1 MAHNFCAFGQ
11 CIARSSPNICCPG
24 CNRTFYCSRDHQR
37 KDFVHRLCECQPA
50 SPSEP
55 SSNAKKRQ
63 LSILL
68 FPVEEDTPKVV
79 QTEIEI
85 GPDPERPSVK
95 KHLLR
100 FQDFLHCPKSVHMP
114 AGPATS
120 TSPRSRLF
128 LAFDPNLDDDDA
140 PQNRAIQK
148 LLGDGPGFP
157 LPLRGVVV
165 GYRAREPAREFTQF
179 LDVSLK
185 DVSAF
190 TSFLRKREL
199 PESCFQWYH
208 LGRPLGADP
217 DVPEQMLSVLLFPAG
232 ANTPQLVQT
241 KLQIQDDPDN
251 PGEKKHAVDFESFLH
266 TSTTVHIPFG
276 PVCESTSPPSRL
288 FLAFDSTLDD
298 DDAPRNPGI
307 QKLMGGGLGY
317 PVPMRG
323 AVIGYRAREPVNDFT
338 QFMDVSLADVP
349 AIASFLRSRKLPE
362 YRMQWRQRGKGSR
375 ADVESMAGL
384 FAMLVVGRMLLGL

>member
-1 MAHNFCAFGQ
+1 MLVFATCALEADF
-11 CIARSSPNICCPG
+11 AASSS
-24 CNRTFYCSRDHQR
+24 TAYLSFKVQR
-37 KDFVHRLCECQPA
+37 VREPMDAADFVHRLCECQPA
-50 SPSEP
+50 SPSEL
-55 SSNAKKRQ
+55 SSNVKKRQ

-100 FQDFLHCPKSVHMP
+100 FQDFLHCPK
-114 AGPATS
+114 
-120 TSPRSRLF
+120 LF
-128 LAFDPNLDDDDA
+128 LAFDPNLDDDDDA

-157 LPLRGVVV
+157 LPLRGVVI

-179 LDVSLK
+179 LDASLK
-185 DVSAF
+185 DVPAF

-208 LGRPLGADP
+208 LGRPLGADS

-266 TSTTVHIPFG
+266 TSTTVHIPIG
-276 PVCESTSPPSRL
+276 PVSESASPPSRL
-288 FLAFDSTLDD
+288 FLAFDNTLDD

-307 QKLMGGGLGY
+307 QKLMGGGPGY

-323 AVIGYRAREPVNDFT
+323 AVVGYRAREPVDDFT
-338 QFMDVSLADVP
+338 QFMDVSPADVP
-349 AIASFLRSRKLPE
+349 TIASFLRSRKLPE

>member
-1 MAHNFCAFGQ
+1 MLVFATCALEADF
-11 CIARSSPNICCPG
+11 AASSS
-24 CNRTFYCSRDHQR
+24 TAYLSFKVQR
-37 KDFVHRLCECQPA
+37 VREPMDAADFVHRLCECQPA

-100 FQDFLHCPKSVHMP
+100 FQDFLHCPK
-114 AGPATS
+114 
-120 TSPRSRLF
+120 LF

-298 DDAPRNPGI
+298 DDAPRNP
-307 QKLMGGGLGY
+307 
-317 PVPMRG
+317 
-323 AVIGYRAREPVNDFT
+323 VIGYRAREPVNDFT